1 MTVIAGEEFTI
12 TVPFTGNPRPK
23 PVWLIN
29 AEEVFQ
35 DDRIKFDT
43 NDVQTVFTNKCAKR
57 TDSGSYTIQLYNT
70 EGSDSATCRVLVVD
84 KPTPPIG
91 PLDVSDITPDTCTLS
106 WKPPADDGG
115 SPITNYVVEKMDP
128 FSGVSTFFLPYFSF
142 FCLKQFGLC
151 SLESTL

>member
-23 PVWLIN
+23 PLWLIN
-29 AEEVFQ
+29 SEEVFQ

-70 EGSDSATCRVLVVD
+70 EGSDSATCRVLVVGESRAAGAAHLR
-84 KPTPPIG
+84 IHCSS
-91 PLDVSDITPDTCTLS
+91 VH
-106 WKPPADDGG
+106 AA
-115 SPITNYVVEKMDP
+115 NA
-128 FSGVSTFFLPYFSF
+128 
-142 FCLKQFGLC
+142 LC
-151 SLESTL
+151 WMCCRQALASYWSAGRR